1 MPTEAQLSLLKAASP
16 IEPPIKVGKVGLL
29 ISTGLNNGYC
39 VVVDSI
45 TSDVATVHYLDS
57 TPNEEKFEVDLW
69 TIIPSDKSP
78 HDLLSRF
85 VPTDKSLTKALEF
98 ERSLPDFSK
107 LPSKKKSST
116 KPKKTLAEELIGLSG
131 EDKKALGELLKQMLK
146 KD

>member
-57 TPNEEKFEVDLW
+57 APGEEEFEVDLW
-69 TIIPSDKSP
+69 TIVPSDKSP
-78 HDLLSRF
+78 DDLLKRF
-85 VPTDKSLTKALEF
+85 VPTDASLTKALDF
-98 ERSLPDFSK
+98 ERSLPDFTK
-107 LPSKKKSST
+107 LPTKSKS
-116 KPKKTLAEELIGLSG
+116 KPKKSLAEELVGLSV
-131 EDKKALGELLKQMLK
+131 EDKKALGELLKMMLK
-146 KD
+146 K